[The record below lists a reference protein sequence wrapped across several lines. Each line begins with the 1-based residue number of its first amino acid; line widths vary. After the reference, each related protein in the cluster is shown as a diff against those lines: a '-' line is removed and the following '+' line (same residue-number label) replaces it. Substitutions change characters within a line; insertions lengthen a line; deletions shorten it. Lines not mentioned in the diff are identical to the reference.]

1 MRLEIGRTSP
11 GGAGL
16 MGDNNLRAHKLGW
29 IGTGRMGFRLAERL
43 LAAGCDLAIYNRTR
57 SKAEPLIDLGGKL
70 VDSPGDLADRD
81 IVFSIVRG
89 DDDFREVMLG
99 PEGLLAQEGAAP
111 QVLIDS
117 TTISAGVSSE
127 VRTAGEKCGTSL
139 LAAPVSG
146 NPEVVK
152 SGKLTL
158 VVSGPEDAYQS
169 ARPYL
174 DIMGAA
180 NTYVGDA
187 DAARLAKICHNL
199 MLGVVSQCL
208 AEITVLAQKGGLR
221 RSDFLEFLNNSVM
234 GSTFTRY
241 KTPAFVNLDY
251 TPTFTPVLL
260 RKDFDL
266 GLKAARELD
275 VPMPLAATVH
285 ELVQSLIGRG
295 FTEED
300 FAMLLEQQADASG
313 IKLESENLVVSDG
326 LED

>member
-1 MRLEIGRTSP
+1 
-11 GGAGL
+11 

-43 LAAGCDLAIYNRTR
+43 LEAGCDLAIYNRTR
-57 SKAEPLIDLGGKL
+57 SKAEPLVDKGGKL
-70 VDSPGDLADRD
+70 VDSPGELADRD
-81 IVFSIVRG
+81 IVFSIVGG

-99 PEGLLAQEGAAP
+99 PAGLLALEGAAP
-111 QVLIDS
+111 QILVDS
-117 TTISAGVSSE
+117 TTISAGVSAE
-127 VRTAGEKCGTSL
+127 VRTAGEKCGTRM

-152 SGKLTL
+152 AGKLTL
-158 VVSGPEDAYQS
+158 VVSGPEEAYES

-174 DIMGAA
+174 DILGAA

-199 MLGVVSQCL
+199 MLGVVAQCL

-221 RSDFLEFLNNSVM
+221 RSAFLEFLNSSVM

-251 TPTFTPVLL
+251 HPTFTPILL

-300 FAMLLEQQADASG
+300 FAMLLEQQANASG
-313 IKLESENLVVSDG
+313 LELEPENLVVSDG
-326 LED
+326 LEDGD

>member
-1 MRLEIGRTSP
+1 
-11 GGAGL
+11 
-16 MGDNNLRAHKLGW
+16 MGDNLRAHKLGW

-43 LAAGCDLAIYNRTR
+43 LGAGCDLAIFNRTR
-57 SKAEPLIDLGGKL
+57 SKAEPLVDLGGKL

-89 DDDFREVMLG
+89 DEDFREVTLG
-99 PEGLLAQEGAAP
+99 PDGLLAQEGASP

-117 TTISAGVSSE
+117 TTISAGVSAE
-127 VRTAGEKCGTSL
+127 VRAAGEKCGTRL

-158 VVSGPEDAYQS
+158 VVSGPEEAYES

-174 DIMGAA
+174 DILGAA

-199 MLGVVSQCL
+199 MLGVVAQSL

-251 TPTFTPVLL
+251 HPTFTPVLL

-275 VPMPLAATVH
+275 VPMPLAAIVH
-285 ELVQSLIGRG
+285 ELIQSLIGRG
-295 FTEED
+295 FTDED

-313 IKLESENLVVSDG
+313 IELESENLDVSDG
-326 LED
+326 LEDEA